1 MLLFQVQFRQQMF
14 LASAHE
20 APDRDHRRVHDTQLA
35 VAGEEGAAAQQ
46 KGHGPRDIGRPQAT
60 HVI

>member
-1 MLLFQVQFRQQMF
+1 MF

-20 APDRDHRRVHDTQLA
+20 APDRDDRRVHDTQLA
-35 VAGEEGAAAQQ
+35 VAGQEGAAAQQ
-46 KGHGPRDIGRPQAT
+46 EGHGPGDLAPGRRH